1 MLLIS
6 MGFLVL
12 AAILGLVLII
22 KFFMNKPMS
31 VEVAIFHGMSA
42 EAGFILVFVKAYYMN
57 FSGLFILDL
66 ILLASAAL
74 AGLSLVMLFHLRGKK
89 LPIALVLGHATIGAV
104 GFSML
109 AIKTF
114 IGA

>member
-1 MLLIS
+1 

-22 KFFMNKPMS
+22 KFFINKPMS
-31 VEVAIFHGMSA
+31 VEIAIFHGMSA
-42 EAGFILVFVKAYYMN
+42 EAGFILVFVKAYYMY

-66 ILLASAAL
+66 ILLACAAL

-89 LPIALVLGHATIGAV
+89 LPTALVLTHASIGV
-104 GFSML
+104 IGFSML

-114 IGA
+114 SGT

>member
-1 MLLIS
+1 MLLIA

-12 AAILGLVLII
+12 AAILGLVLIT
-22 KFFMNKPMS
+22 KFFMKKPMS

-74 AGLSLVMLFHLRGKK
+74 AGLSLVMIFHLRGKK
-89 LPIALVLGHATIGAV
+89 LPVGLVLVHATIGV
-104 GFSML
+104 TGFFML
-109 AIKTF
+109 AIKTLS
-114 IGA
+114 GA

>member
-1 MLLIS
+1 

-12 AAILGLVLII
+12 AAILGLFLII
-22 KFFMNKPMS
+22 KFYMSKPMS

-66 ILLASAAL
+66 FLLACAAV
-74 AGLSLVMLFHLRGKK
+74 AGLSLVMLFHLGGKK
-89 LPIALVLGHATIGAV
+89 LPLALVLAHATIGVV
-104 GFSML
+104 GFLML
-109 AIKTF
+109 TIKTF
-114 IGA
+114 GGI